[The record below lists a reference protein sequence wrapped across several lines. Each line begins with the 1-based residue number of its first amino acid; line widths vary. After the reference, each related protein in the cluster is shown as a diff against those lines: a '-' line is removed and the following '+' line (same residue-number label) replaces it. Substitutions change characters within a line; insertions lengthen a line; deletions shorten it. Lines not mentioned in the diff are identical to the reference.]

1 MFEKRRARKQAELQE
16 KLTAELRD
24 PDAEVRRKAAV
35 SAAATGDLEWAL
47 RELTRAVEREP
58 WTEEFSST
66 VVESLAAVLRRDPT
80 VRERTE
86 RVFALHLDDPEG
98 LVRAWTELTEE
109 LGGGPAVRD
118 VDGDLRD
125 ELRARLPDLR
135 DRGWTAEG
143 IAGVG
148 RPDSFVRELAFD
160 VAVIVASLAMR
171 RNTPVPDDE
180 AEQVRAEMRAALKK
194 ALPHAPGSDER
205 TEILVPLTRI
215 PAVEDWTDRA
225 RAGLRADE
233 ALALCTSG
241 ERDLVTL
248 GTETLAKILF
258 REVVRRDRVR
268 DTLDRL
274 VAQSEQGNPEKPGE
288 QGKPGEHEEQGG
300 SESHGG
306 QDSFLL
312 SQILACYSH
321 LHVPF
326 PLEDPP
332 LGLFLDG
339 LRHPDPVVRAGA
351 AESLDPIV
359 TGSPVEGRAVEGLVG
374 LLEHDPET
382 DVRRHAAI
390 ALRWLKCGEEHHAGI
405 AADALARQAD
415 SPDPEI
421 RAHSIA
427 DALRRGA
434 PDAYD
439 RLLFALESPDAHWQL
454 LSGLLN
460 VPLGSGFVLPSRS
473 VRKALIERL
482 EALRATGWAERD
494 VAVEFP
500 NADDRAELLAAL
512 LETLNDL

>member
-16 KLTAELRD
+16 KLAAELRD

-35 SAAATGDLEWAL
+35 SAATTGDLDWAL

-66 VVESLAAVLRRDPT
+66 VAESLAAVLRRDPT

-148 RPDSFVRELAFD
+148 RPDSFARELAFD
-160 VAVIVASLAMR
+160 VAVIVTSLAMR

-180 AEQVRAEMRAALKK
+180 ADQVRAEMRAALKK

-215 PAVEDWTDRA
+215 PAVEEWTDRA

-241 ERDLVTL
+241 ERDLATL

-268 DTLDRL
+268 ETLDRL
-274 VAQSEQGNPEKPGE
+274 VAQGEQEEQGE
-288 QGKPGEHEEQGG
+288 QGEHGP
-300 SESHGG
+300 HGT

-326 PLEDPP
+326 PLDDPP

-339 LRHPDPVVRAGA
+339 LRHPDPMVRAGA

-439 RLLFALESPDAHWQL
+439 RLLSALESPDAHWQL